1 MGWVF
6 RPLDGTAMEAAA
18 AHLVGEHDFTSF
30 RASACQAKSPV
41 KTMHRIEI
49 RSGSR
54 KPYLTY
60 MTVDPGEERR
70 IRHDFNAKAI
80 RPPR

>member
-1 MGWVF
+1 MAKLTLAVEPQGE
-6 RPLDGTAMEAAA
+6 LYIN
-18 AHLVGEHDFTSF
+18 GEHYGST
-30 RASACQAKSPV
+30 PPL
-41 KTMHRIEI
+41 TTLELEPGMHRIEI